1 MNKYICI
8 HGHFYQPPRENP
20 WLREVELQDSAYP
33 YHDWNERI
41 TAECYARNA
50 ASRIQNNEGCITS
63 IINNYEY
70 ISFNFGPTLLE
81 WMEKKAPDTF
91 QAILE
96 ADKKSQ
102 ERFSGHGSAI
112 AQAYNHMI
120 LPLANAR
127 DRETQVLWG
136 IRDFETRFQRRP
148 EGMWLAET
156 AADTDTLEILAAQG
170 IRFTILSPYQAARYR
185 KIGEKNWKEASG
197 GRIDPRRPYRCHLP
211 SGRHIDLFFYD
222 GPVSQGIAF
231 EGLLNSGEAF
241 ANRLARQL
249 DFDTN
254 EPQLMHIATDGETY
268 GHHHPLGEMALS
280 YCLSHIEKQQ
290 PARLSIYGEYLEM
303 FPPRWEAEII
313 ENSSWSCAHGVERW
327 RSNCGCSTGGQSG
340 WNQEWRAPLR
350 EALDWLRDQLIEVYE
365 SQMAPFTSSPWEARN
380 NYIQLI
386 LDRSEEKEAS
396 FLRKHADKE
405 LEAEE
410 KVKVLKLLEMQYHSM
425 LMYTSCGWFFDEVT
439 GIETMQD
446 LFYAAR
452 AIQLCSEVSGRELE
466 EEFIQR
472 LEKARSNLP
481 EQVNAANA
489 YRKTV
494 QPAILDLTRVAA
506 HYAVSSLFTRYP
518 EVLPL
523 YTYTAI
529 SNELDYFE
537 AGREKLVIGRVIL
550 KSQISREK
558 DQLSFAILH
567 LGDHHLFGGVRKF
580 ENKENYD
587 AMRDQIKEAFDKSN
601 VFDVMMLMDKHFGS
615 HNYSFWHLFK
625 DMQKQVLNQVLGQN
639 TDDIERQFLR
649 IYEQNYPLIQAM
661 QQLGQELPRALRTT
675 VDFVMNVRF
684 RQLLEN
690 PQTDIRDLRRL
701 VQDLNGPMGSGLEL
715 DKLSLNF
722 IASRRIRLLMQE
734 LQKQP
739 KDLELLDYTVE
750 TIRILE
756 EAGLQP
762 DLWQAQNI
770 GYRVK
775 QAMLPRLT
783 ASSPTDSG
791 KTDFAGAYKKLFD
804 ILNIQA

>member
-20 WLREVELQDSAYP
+20 WLNEVELQDSAYP

-50 ASRIQNNEGCITS
+50 ASRILSGDGRITS
-63 IINNYEY
+63 IVNNYEY
-70 ISFNFGPTLLE
+70 ISFNFGPTLLQ
-81 WMEKKAPDTF
+81 WMEKEAPETYR
-91 QAILE
+91 AILE

-102 ERFSGHGSAI
+102 ERFSGHGSAL
-112 AQAYNHMI
+112 AQAYNHII

-136 IRDFETRFQRRP
+136 IRDFEARFQRRP
-148 EGMWLAET
+148 EGMWLPET
-156 AADTDTLEILAAQG
+156 AATTETLETLASAG

-185 KIGEKNWKEASG
+185 KKGERNWKEAGG

-211 SGRHIDLFFYD
+211 SGRYIDLFFYE
-222 GPVSQGIAF
+222 GTVSQGIAF

-241 ANRLARQL
+241 AGRLLEQL
-249 DFDTN
+249 DFDSK

-268 GHHHPLGEMALS
+268 GHHHLLGEMALS
-280 YCLSHIEKQQ
+280 YCLRHIERQQ
-290 PARLSIYGEYLEM
+290 PARLSIYAEYLEM
-303 FPPRWEAEII
+303 FPPQWEVEII
-313 ENSSWSCAHGVERW
+313 ESSSWSCAHGVERW
-327 RSNCGCSTGGQSG
+327 RSNCGCSTGGKAD

-365 SQMAPFTSSPWEARN
+365 SQMAPYTSSPWDARN
-380 NYIQLI
+380 EYIQLI
-386 LDRSEEKEAS
+386 LDRSEENVNA
-396 FLRKHADKE
+396 FLGKLTEKE
-405 LEAEE
+405 LEEE
-410 KVKVLKLLEMQYHSM
+410 DKVKILKLLEMQYHSM
-425 LMYTSCGWFFDEVT
+425 LMYTSCGWFFDEVS

-452 AIQLCSEVSGRELE
+452 ALQLCRELSGRELE
-466 EEFIQR
+466 EEFVQR
-472 LEKARSNLP
+472 LEKAKSNLP
-481 EQVNAANA
+481 EPLNAASA

-523 YTYTAI
+523 FSFTAI

-537 AGREKLVIGRVIL
+537 AGRQKLVMGRVIL
-550 KSQISREK
+550 KSQISWEK

-580 ENKENYD
+580 GNKANYN
-587 AMRDQIKEAFDKSN
+587 AMREQIKEAFDKSN
-601 VFDVMMLMDKHFGS
+601 VFDVMMLMDQHFGS
-615 HNYSFWHLFK
+615 HSYSFWHLFK
-625 DMQKQVLNQVLGQN
+625 DVQKQVLHQVLERN
-639 TDDIERQFLR
+639 TQDIERQFSR
-649 IYEQNYPLIQAM
+649 MFEQNYPLIQAM
-661 QQLGQELPRALRTT
+661 QQLEQTLPRALRTT
-675 VDFVMNVRF
+675 VDFVINVRF
-684 RQLLEN
+684 RQLLED
-690 PQTDIRDLRRL
+690 PRTDIRDLRKL
-701 VQDLNGPMGSGLEL
+701 VQDLKGPMGNGLEL
-715 DKLSLNF
+715 DRLNLNF
-722 IASRRIRLLMQE
+722 IASRRIKRLMQE

-739 KDLELLDYTVE
+739 RDLELLAYTIE
-750 TIRILE
+750 TIQLLK

-762 DLWQAQNI
+762 DLWQAQNL
-770 GYRVK
+770 GYRIRQVL
-775 QAMLPRLT
+775 LPNLT
-783 ASSPTDSG
+783 AAKPAPSG
-791 KTDFAGAYKKLFD
+791 TQNISGAYKELFD